1 MYKQFISIPINQKIM
16 FVSIKGDNNAS
27 GQSKGDKNVCVNQRE
42 TIVFVCQLKGDNN
55 VRGQPKADNTTVDE

>member
-1 MYKQFISIPINQKIM
+1 M

-55 VRGQPKADNTTVDE
+55 VSGQPKADNTTVDE